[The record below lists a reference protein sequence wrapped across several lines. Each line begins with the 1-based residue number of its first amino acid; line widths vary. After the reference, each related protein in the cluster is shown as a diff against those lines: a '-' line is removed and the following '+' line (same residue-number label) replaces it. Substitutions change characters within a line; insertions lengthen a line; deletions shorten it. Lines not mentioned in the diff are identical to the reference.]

1 MPQSRNRHKHHQQQ
15 PHHHSP
21 VKPKRSAAMVLAIF
35 VAFLGVAIALF
46 TVGTDI
52 LWMIVGAATGG
63 VTGYLIGKNMDNA
76 VAKNK

>member
-1 MPQSRNRHKHHQQQ
+1 
-15 PHHHSP
+15 
-21 VKPKRSAAMVLAIF
+21 MVLAIF